1 MAPVPA
7 ANSNFNVFISNQPSS
22 TYSCSVFYS
31 NLNSPPTTDPV
42 EAATVQTP
50 DWEAPSIAP
59 AKLTQS
65 QLPLST
71 ELERKPLVPET
82 ETLLEISDPEATD
95 EFVEFVSQSQWWDNN
110 RKRPGIIPLLSP
122 PVAAIPTLLTYNFKT
137 VQDQGRPATAM
148 DRAPVGEYRSSH
160 FQEFLIAISIHLI
173 AILLSAAITLAIN
186 RIARKLRYGLTS
198 CGGELWKYQCMFLAV
213 YYVIYCAIILG
224 FF

>member
-7 ANSNFNVFISNQPSS
+7 ASSNFNVVISSQPSS

-31 NLNSPPTTDPV
+31 NLNPPPTTDPV
-42 EAATVQTP
+42 EAATVQTA

-59 AKLTQS
+59 APLTPS

-71 ELERKPLVPET
+71 ELEQKPLVPET

-95 EFVEFVSQSQWWDNN
+95 EFVEFVSQSQRWDNH
-110 RKRPGIIPLLSP
+110 RKRP
-122 PVAAIPTLLTYNFKT
+122 

-160 FQEFLIAISIHLI
+160 FQEFLMAVSIHLI
-173 AILLSAAITLAIN
+173 AIFLSAAITLAIN
-186 RIARKLRYGLTS
+186 RIARKLC
-198 CGGELWKYQCMFLAV
+198 CGPASSGGCELWKYQLWSISGPSVSSKFGKLLFEV
-213 YYVIYCAIILG
+213 EG
-224 FF
+224 